1 MKISRRSFSA
11 FLLCVILILSV
22 FGLSR
27 RWVTEKVHRQFGLV
41 VATTEIQSLARQSG
55 LAPDTFL
62 ADLKAQGMQG
72 VAVNELSGLDLS
84 GGQSGFLYGPL
95 ARFPEVSRLFS
106 IPAAGDLAILAIPGK
121 TAWAKEA
128 VSYLEAKFPDLRV
141 VSDSG
146 MVYMLIPRSVYELE
160 KSGVVADFAG
170 LDLARSNGMPVLF
183 RPAPC
188 PGAGADQVVASLESL
203 LKNRP
208 EIRGLL
214 PQGLFIM
221 GSPDIG
227 KIGEWV
233 RKNGLFLAQAEF
245 NRQLG
250 ADKLNRA
257 SYPALVPIH
266 SVTTDEVLVKRL
278 SRDAIVERMVR
289 ASVERS
295 VPLLLL
301 RSYEID
307 TGGRKESFLQDM
319 SRIKKDLEGRGFMSA
334 WPEPFRDWGRS
345 IWGAIAFGMAFTL
358 LLTRLF
364 LRFRGKLE
372 GNAGAAETGSVVLGG
387 FILAF
392 LMLKISLVARIA
404 GAAGSAMIATEAT
417 LWTLGEFRKP
427 ARGLLGGLVLTVTG
441 GLALAAFF
449 STPQTML
456 RLQPFSGV
464 KATLLLPP
472 VLVLAHDLK
481 RRIYPESFRELMRR
495 PMVWLEFLLVCLVLV
510 SAGILALRSDN
521 TAFVGGWERSLRD
534 LLERTLVARPRTK
547 ELFIGYPALILWFA
561 MARNNWAKQ
570 AWILPRAASSIGF
583 ASAVN
588 SFCHFHTHLSFI
600 LFRVFNGWWT
610 GILVGLA
617 ALVFLSF
624 VVLPLSRRWRIL
636 LWP

>member
-1 MKISRRSFSA
+1 MKISRRSLSA
-11 FLLCVILILSV
+11 FLFCTILVLSIL
-22 FGLSR
+22 GLSR
-27 RWVTEKVHRQFGLV
+27 RWATEKAHRQFGLV
-41 VATTEIQSLARQSG
+41 VETTEIQSLARQSG
-55 LAPDTFL
+55 LAPDAFL
-62 ADLKAQGMQG
+62 ADLKAQGLQG
-72 VAVNELSGLDLS
+72 VAVNELSGFDMA

-95 ARFPEVSRLFS
+95 VRFPEASRLFS
-106 IPAAGDLAILAIPGK
+106 VSDAGDLATLAISEKK
-121 TAWAKEA
+121 TWAKEA

-141 VSDSG
+141 ASYSG
-146 MVYMLIPRSVYELE
+146 MVYILIPRSVYELE
-160 KSGVVADFAG
+160 KAGVVADFVG

-188 PGAGADQVVASLESL
+188 PGAGADRVVASLDAL
-203 LKNRP
+203 LKNRS
-208 EIRGLL
+208 EIRGVL

-221 GSPDIG
+221 GSPDIL
-227 KIGEWV
+227 KIGEWI
-233 RKNGLFLAQAEF
+233 RKKGLFLAQAEF

-250 ADKLNRA
+250 ADKLTRA

-307 TGGRKESFLQDM
+307 TGGRKESFIQDM
-319 SRIKKDLEGRGFMSA
+319 SRIKNDLEGRGFVA
-334 WPEPFRDWGRS
+334 VWPEPFRDWGRS
-345 IWGAIAFGMAFTL
+345 IMGALAFGMAFTL
-358 LLTRLF
+358 LFTRLF

-372 GNAGAAETGSVVLGG
+372 GNAGVVETASVVLGG
-387 FILAF
+387 LLLAF
-392 LMLKISLVARIA
+392 LMLKVSLAARVA
-404 GAAGSAMIATEAT
+404 GAVGSAMIATEAT
-417 LWTLGEFRKP
+417 LWTLGEYRKP
-427 ARGLLGGLVLTVTG
+427 IRGLMGGLVLTVTG

-472 VLVLAHDLK
+472 ILVLAHDLK
-481 RRIYPESFRELMRR
+481 RRIYPEGFRELMLR

-561 MARNNWAKQ
+561 MARKNWGKQ
-570 AWILPRAASSIGF
+570 AWILPRAAASIGF

-617 ALVFLSF
+617 ALAFLSL
-624 VVLPLSRRWRIL
+624 VALPLARRWRTL